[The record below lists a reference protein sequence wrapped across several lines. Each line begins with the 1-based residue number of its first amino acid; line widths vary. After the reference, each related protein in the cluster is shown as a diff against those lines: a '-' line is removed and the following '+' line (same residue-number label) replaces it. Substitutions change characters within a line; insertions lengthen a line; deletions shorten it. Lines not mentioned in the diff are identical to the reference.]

1 MEGRPAFSIQRAGA
15 KQLGNLGVSGTL
27 SSSLPVVPTPL
38 EETYPKL
45 PGCQQ
50 VSMERELMT
59 RPLVQASHL
68 PSNNGVVGHL
78 FSSSA
83 SFSTD
88 LQYSSV
94 TPRERHSR
102 NTPFISQSSANAGA
116 LLMSQSSPS
125 ALLQSTTTSHYINEN
140 SASWCPESPPGF
152 LDFPTNTT
160 VQNNQIESNSC
171 AGVMTSEEFG
181 KRNDWQEWADQLI
194 TDDDDALT
202 TNWNDLLAD
211 TSIVDMEPKMA
222 YQVSKPSSNIP
233 VQHSQGQL
241 QLPSPS
247 AEIRPV
253 LTPTSSANSAPTKPR
268 MRWTPELH
276 EAFVEAVNNLGGSE
290 RSSEKRLTSIDEIS
304 SLDLKTGIEITE
316 ALRLQME
323 VQKRL
328 HEQLE
333 IQRNLQLRIEEQGRH
348 LQMMFEKQCKSGIDV
363 DKLKPAS
370 SALENPSTLSSDAIQ
385 DSPAKNDLE
394 TAQVDCGKT
403 PTDTI
408 YANPALE
415 GGSQDLNRKH
425 KVSQT
430 GTPENSEPYNT
441 DSSLQP
447 AKRPRT
453 EA

>member
-38 EETYPKL
+38 EETYSKL

-59 RPLVQASHL
+59 RPLVHASHL

-94 TPRERHSR
+94 TPREKHSR

-125 ALLQSTTTSHYINEN
+125 ALLQSTTTSHYVNEN

-171 AGVMTSEEFG
+171 AGVMASEEFG

-194 TDDDDALT
+194 TDDDALT
-202 TNWNDLLAD
+202 TNWNELLAD
-211 TSIVDMEPKMA
+211 TSIVDMEPKVGIFSQHTTNKIPLQKYGEIFLYA
-222 YQVSKPSSNIP
+222 FSCSHLVASDGIPGLQTIFKHSSSTLPRSPAASIPICRNSPSSHP
-233 VQHSQGQL
+233 HFLS
-241 QLPSPS
+241 
-247 AEIRPV
+247 
-253 LTPTSSANSAPTKPR
+253 
-268 MRWTPELH
+268 
-276 EAFVEAVNNLGGSE
+276 
-290 RSSEKRLTSIDEIS
+290 
-304 SLDLKTGIEITE
+304 
-316 ALRLQME
+316 
-323 VQKRL
+323 
-328 HEQLE
+328 
-333 IQRNLQLRIEEQGRH
+333 
-348 LQMMFEKQCKSGIDV
+348 KQCTNE
-363 DKLKPAS
+363 ATH
-370 SALENPSTLSSDAIQ
+370 AL
-385 DSPAKNDLE
+385 
-394 TAQVDCGKT
+394 
-403 PTDTI
+403 DT
-408 YANPALE
+408 
-415 GGSQDLNRKH
+415 
-425 KVSQT
+425 
-430 GTPENSEPYNT
+430 
-441 DSSLQP
+441 
-447 AKRPRT
+447 RT
-453 EA
+453 S